1 MFGILIFFKHSII
14 CYILLIHNVKLGR
27 DWYHIN
33 SLWRLA
39 GGVLG
44 TVVFRLWWSKQE
56 CSGRSITLHELQTWT
71 ILHFTEQIF
80 CMCQLPHF
88 HRAQPFVLAEAVC
101 TKLGFVP
108 LKGTV
113 LQVGQRRL
121 PCCEAGQLQRWFE
134 LCQRETGKRQVE
146 GWKQDR
152 WNKEKSAAAVRQTL
166 LWFIHLPTNGNA

>member
-56 CSGRSITLHELQTWT
+56 CSGRSITLHKLQMWT
-71 ILHFTEQIF
+71 ILHFTEQTLHVPIATLPSSTAF
-80 CMCQLPHF
+80 CT
-88 HRAQPFVLAEAVC
+88 AWSSVYETWVC
-101 TKLGFVP
+101 TP
-108 LKGTV
+108 
-113 LQVGQRRL
+113 QRHSTSSWTEEAALLWGWPTSAVVWALSEGDWQKAGGRL
-121 PCCEAGQLQRWFE
+121 
-134 LCQRETGKRQVE
+134 ETRQVE
-146 GWKQDR
+146 
-152 WNKEKSAAAVRQTL
+152 
-166 LWFIHLPTNGNA
+166 